1 MQNQGQAV
9 DRSESVFQ
17 RIAGSQRIAPYLFI
31 APFFVFFAVFMI
43 WPIFRS
49 LYMSFFEFKGIENS
63 IFVGLHNYTALFKEE
78 RFTRALFNTTYF
90 AFGMIVLTLIISFS
104 LSLILGSKL
113 IPGRK
118 VYRLV
123 FFLPILTSI
132 IVAGAIFKLIFLDT
146 EAGLLNFI
154 ISLFGVPAQ
163 RWLLDKYW
171 AINCVLVM
179 AFWRRM
185 GLNAMYFVAGLQSLP
200 DDLYESAVID
210 GASSWQQLRYITIP
224 LMRPIISFVIIIT
237 LIYAYLAFDEVF
249 VLNPAGAMD
258 SVQNNMVTLGYY
270 LYESAFQFFKFGYGS
285 AVGFIMTIIIL
296 GISVFQ
302 LKLLGVFRTD

>member
-1 MQNQGQAV
+1 MGENTRRG
-9 DRSESVFQ
+9 EPFFE
-17 RIAGSQRIAPYLFI
+17 RIASSQRIAPYIFI
-31 APFFVFFAVFMI
+31 APFFLFFATFMI

-49 LYMSFFEFKGIENS
+49 LYMSFFDFKGIENS
-63 IFVGLHNYTALFKEE
+63 IYVGLENYKLLFKNE
-78 RFTRALFNTTYF
+78 RFARALLNTTYF
-90 AFGMIVLTLIISFS
+90 AVGMIVFTLLISFT
-104 LSLILGSKL
+104 LSLILSSKT
-113 IPGRK
+113 IPGRNA
-118 VYRLV
+118 YRLI

-146 EAGLLNFI
+146 EAGLLNFV
-154 ISLFGVPAQ
+154 ISLGGIPPQ
-163 RWLLDKYW
+163 RWLLDEFW
-171 AINCVLVM
+171 AINCVLIM

-200 DDLYESAVID
+200 HDLYESAVID

-224 LMRPIISFVIIIT
+224 MMRPIISFVIIIT

-249 VLNPAGAMD
+249 VLSPAGAMD

-285 AVGFIMTIIIL
+285 AVGFVITIIIF

-302 LKLLGVFRTD
+302 LKILGVFRNE

>member
-1 MQNQGQAV
+1 MGENTSRADSIFG
-9 DRSESVFQ
+9 
-17 RIAGSQRIAPYLFI
+17 RIASSQRIAPYIFI
-31 APFFVFFAVFMI
+31 APFFLFFATFMI

-49 LYMSFFEFKGIENS
+49 LYMSFFDFKGIENS
-63 IFVGLHNYTALFKEE
+63 IYVGLENYKLLFKNE
-78 RFTRALFNTTYF
+78 RFARALLNTTYF
-90 AFGMIVLTLIISFS
+90 AVGMIVFTLLISFT
-104 LSLILGSKL
+104 LSLILSSKM
-113 IPGRK
+113 IPGRNA
-118 VYRLV
+118 YRLV

-146 EAGLLNFI
+146 EAGLLNFV
-154 ISLFGVPAQ
+154 ISLGGIPSQ
-163 RWLLDKYW
+163 RWLLDEFW
-171 AINCVLVM
+171 AINCVLIM

-200 DDLYESAVID
+200 PDLYESAVID

-224 LMRPIISFVIIIT
+224 MMRPIISFVIIIT

-249 VLNPAGAMD
+249 VLSPAGAMD

-285 AVGFIMTIIIL
+285 AVGFVITIIIF

-302 LKLLGVFRTD
+302 LKILGVFRNE